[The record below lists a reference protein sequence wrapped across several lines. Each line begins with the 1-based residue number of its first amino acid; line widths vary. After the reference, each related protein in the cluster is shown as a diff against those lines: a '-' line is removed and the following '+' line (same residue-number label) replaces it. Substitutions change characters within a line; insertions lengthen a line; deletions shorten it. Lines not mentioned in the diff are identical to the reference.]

1 MKFIIFEQLSCLAHL
16 THNSQ
21 PSEFSIIMNVL
32 IVNLQY
38 LALMLPLN
46 GWHLWN
52 YIDGHL
58 YLLKQFAQAT
68 LIIPYGFESQIDF
81 GPFALAMVIMLLIS
95 FFAIIII
102 LVTFGIFDNQN
113 PKDHYSLRKFIFH
126 YLQICVTTLQLP
138 ILFLF
143 FALIIIGQTKIN
155 QQDTIINLK
164 SILGLIGILIFSIF
178 VFLYY
183 YFLRAYTF
191 MPFHYFQQKYNL
203 LQIIHYLFNILNV
216 ILYIIDND
224 ILIEYVKIAVL
235 FLLFIL
241 RLTELYYFRPF
252 IPYINQLLYMSHS
265 SLLVILLII
274 SINILM
280 ADKHILHEDQ
290 LLYTILMFGSLSY
303 YFSKMNYETKC
314 LSTFNFEMNS
324 FSCIY
329 YTQEMHFKYLQTIE
343 NQKQKEFFQ
352 LYLYWKGHKVV
363 CTRHWLKE
371 TYKTEYN
378 QIQRTHQTI
387 FCILN
392 TELEKAQMDQRV
404 SYEELLLLY
413 ISYVAQ
419 FCKKPLLAY
428 TELKRYQSQKQIQSY
443 YFICIRYQM
452 SIYLQDLIKNQQQ
465 ENNQISF
472 QVGKQIQSDRQL
484 SIHDVFETMRFQDQF
499 IPSLIEILSDKIN
512 FWTKQIKGFNSI
524 YEVEKLAIAQSQKIH
539 KLTSQIKQYC
549 SIDINNLDHIQI
561 NNNVQNLKLL
571 SIFCS
576 SILNDYYSSQ
586 ICETAITDVYNIEHT
601 FQEDAITNLA
611 FIQEKAVLIMISIVK
626 NRGKIINKDKK
637 LISQFFGYSEK
648 EIFEI
653 DNISGLMPQYFAEQH
668 DKLLLNYLQTA
679 RSGFFQNFNQ
689 VFGLKKE
696 GSLNSYQLKLDH
708 NFSELDDYVL
718 IGCLSEFKKTND
730 YILFNEE
737 GFLIGM
743 TDNFYYTIIN
753 SNDQNFKISKD
764 NIGQIN
770 IFLIISNIMDILNE
784 FKINYG
790 KDVINNQQDRYL
802 KIWKYANNKDLLENS
817 QKMQYYSSKLNSCFN
832 ENSLLKSR
840 TSNISLER
848 EKAEIQIYE
857 QLGRN
862 NGEKK
867 KYKGTQLLQSLS
879 IYNIQLGNQLQNILQ
894 ALEIKNRSH
903 FMAKTNITFKIL
915 GKKTSRKCYFILEII
930 DLKKADDLLKT
941 NESLINNQYTTS
953 IQTTNKLF
961 LNSDQNQSN
970 LEIFKVDKEEVT
982 PNILKPSQPFL
993 QRLIS
998 KYEIKSQQ
1006 QYLDILGMESARDS
1020 VSYGPLSQRI
1030 NFISPSSKQQQ
1041 MQELIDKDFTDLQN
1055 QLEYINQDIN
1065 QDIEI
1070 PDSSRIKSNSKEQ
1083 NQKSHNII
1091 EIYQNNKLNQKIED
1105 MDRDVKKSKSS
1116 ITSGTSGISAIS
1128 TIKQFQSNTQMTDS
1142 LKKLAIINIIIMII
1156 IIGYIMAH
1164 LIKLQTYTHQTQ
1176 QTLAN
1181 INGPT
1186 LFNRYFF
1193 KIFTYTWSLVFNTLD
1208 IIESSNFIIKST
1220 ISEMHELSKVVF
1232 IDLSRMYDI
1241 FIGIEESGMLSY
1253 INLDF
1258 LYQSNENVTYTY
1270 FINLISAVSDTL
1282 FEALKY
1288 DVTTLIQIID
1298 RNYLDNLLMLRYN
1311 LKNVVVMNSQ
1321 LIDSLNEVY
1330 FKQQDDNIQ
1339 EFQIQIILEI
1349 VFLLIIILSQ
1359 LIYWKQI
1366 EQYCQQILILAGRLQ
1381 YIQAQEMIL
1390 RFTFVIETLK
1400 SFSGNQSWKKQNF
1413 YKLLFFPLNE
1423 IGIDTVQSQS
1433 RILKDYQ
1440 SSQISQQLRIN
1451 QAFDERQ
1458 KNLKKNLNVMLNSK
1472 INNPNTTI
1480 LKATIQTII
1489 TFIIFLIYL
1498 LGGFLLFQ
1506 QQQNDLLPTQ
1516 QLTLS
1521 FIRFTSQLDIV
1532 VSTALIT
1539 KSQPILYDKLVE
1551 MNIYTNKEIDR
1562 FRDQR
1567 KIIKIFISLYSIYY
1581 ENITSIYENI
1591 IKSNKITSEDAST
1604 LLSLYQGD
1612 FCMEIGSD
1620 VPFCNYD
1627 TLPNFNSLYGIPDI
1641 QDDNREYL
1649 SKGIQGIVSKLDT
1662 FFKQNYQFEINNTE
1676 YFPDK
1681 NVTKDVLISK
1691 DFTNAIME
1699 HFLDTTDGT
1708 NLFLDKLMQA
1718 INKIT
1723 NDNLYLSYTYYL
1735 ITGFLL
1741 LVIFL
1746 TFYGYWIYNSNQR
1759 LILLR
1764 LILTNLPIEV
1774 LTEQNTLSLLRK
1786 LQ

>member
-1 MKFIIFEQLSCLAHL
+1 
-16 THNSQ
+16 
-21 PSEFSIIMNVL
+21 MNVL

-38 LALMLPLN
+38 LALMLPQN

-68 LIIPYGFESQIDF
+68 LIIPYGFESSIDF

-95 FFAIIII
+95 FIAIIAIF
-102 LVTFGIFDNQN
+102 VTFGIFDNLN

-126 YLQICVTTLQLP
+126 FIQICTTTLQLP

-143 FALIIIGQTKIN
+143 FAMIIIGQTKIN
-155 QQDTIINLK
+155 QHDTIINLK
-164 SILGLIGILIFSIF
+164 SILGLFGVLIFSIV
-178 VFLYY
+178 VFLYH

-191 MPFHYFQQKYNL
+191 VPFYNFQQKFNL
-203 LQIIHYLFNILNV
+203 LQIVHYFFNILNA
-216 ILYIIDND
+216 ILYIIADD

-235 FLLFIL
+235 FLYFIS

-252 IPYINQLLYMSHS
+252 LPHINGLLFMSNS
-265 SLLVILLII
+265 SLLAILIVI

-290 LLYTILMFGSLSY
+290 LLYTLLIFGSLSF
-303 YFSKMNYETKC
+303 YFSSMYYETKF
-314 LSTFNFEMNS
+314 LSTFDFEMNS

-329 YTQEMHFKYLQTIE
+329 YTQEMHFKYQQTIE

-352 LYLYWKGHKVV
+352 LYLYWKAHKVV
-363 CTRHWLKE
+363 CTRHWIKE
-371 TYKTEYN
+371 SYKTDYN

-404 SYEELLLLY
+404 SYEELLLVY
-413 ISYVAQ
+413 ISYVAL
-419 FCKKPLLAY
+419 FCKKPLMAY
-428 TELKRYQSQKQIQSY
+428 TELKRYQSQKSIQSY

-452 SIYLQDLIKNQQQ
+452 SIYLQELIKIQQQ
-465 ENNQISF
+465 ENISMS
-472 QVGKQIQSDRQL
+472 QGGKQLQPERQL
-484 SIHDVFETMRFQDQF
+484 SIHEVFETMRFQDQF

-512 FWTKQIKGFNSI
+512 FWTKQLKGFNSI
-524 YEVEKLAIAQSQKIH
+524 YEVEKLALAQSQKIH
-539 KLTSQIKQYC
+539 KLSYQIKKYC
-549 SIDINNLDHIQI
+549 SFDINNLDHLQI

-576 SILNDYYSSQ
+576 SIMNDYYSSQ

-601 FQEDAITNLA
+601 LQEEAITNLA
-611 FIQEKAVLIMISIVK
+611 FIQEKAVLIMISLVK

-637 LISQFFGYSEK
+637 LILQFFGYQES

-653 DNISGLMPQYFAEQH
+653 DNVSRLMPSFFAEQH

-679 RSGFFQNFNQ
+679 RSSFFSTFNQ
-689 VFGLKKE
+689 VFGQRKE
-696 GSLNSYQLKLDH
+696 GSLNSYQLKLDN
-708 NFSELDDYVL
+708 NFNELDDYVL
-718 IGCLSEFKKTND
+718 IGCLSEFKKTSD
-730 YILFNEE
+730 YILFNED
-737 GFLIGM
+737 GYLIGM
-743 TDNFYYTIIN
+743 TDNFFYTIIN
-753 SNDQNFKISKD
+753 SDDQDFQIPKENV
-764 NIGQIN
+764 GQLN
-770 IFLIISNIMDILNE
+770 IFLIIYNMMDLLNE
-784 FKINYG
+784 FKSNYG
-790 KDVINNQQDRYL
+790 KDVMYNQQEKYL

-817 QKMQYYSSKLNSCFN
+817 QKIQYYSTKLNSCFN

-840 TSNISLER
+840 TSNITVER
-848 EKAEIQIYE
+848 ERAEIQIYQ
-857 QLGRN
+857 QLGKSN
-862 NGEKK
+862 VEQK
-867 KYKGTQLLQSLS
+867 KYKGSQLLQSLT
-879 IYNIQLGNQLQNILQ
+879 IYNVQLGNQLQHVLQ
-894 ALEIKNRSH
+894 TLEFKNRTH
-903 FMAKTNITFKIL
+903 FTGKASITYKL
-915 GKKTSRKCYFILEII
+915 VGKKSSRKCYFVLEIN

-961 LNSDQNQSN
+961 YTPDLNQSN
-970 LEIFKVDKEEVT
+970 FEIIKVDKEEVT
-982 PNILKPSQPFL
+982 PNISKPAQPFF
-993 QRLIS
+993 QRLIN
-998 KYEIKSQQ
+998 KYELKQQQ
-1006 QYLDILGMESARDS
+1006 QYVDILGMESARDS

-1041 MQELIDKDFTDLQN
+1041 MQELIEKDFTDLQN

-1065 QDIEI
+1065 QENDV
-1070 PDSSRIKSNSKEQ
+1070 PDSSQIKSNSKDQ
-1083 NQKSHNII
+1083 NQKGPNII
-1091 EIYQNNKLNQKIED
+1091 EIYQNNKFNQKMED
-1105 MDRDVKKSKSS
+1105 IDRDAKKSKSS
-1116 ITSGTSGISAIS
+1116 ITSGTSGVSAIT
-1128 TIKQFQSNTQMTDS
+1128 TIKQFQQNTQMTDS
-1142 LKKLAIINIIIMII
+1142 LKKLAIINILIMVI
-1156 IIGYIMAH
+1156 IIGYIIAH
-1164 LIKLQTYTHQTQ
+1164 LVKLNTYTEQTQ

-1193 KIFTYTWSLVFNTLD
+1193 KIFTYTWSLVFNTLE
-1208 IIESSNFIIKST
+1208 IIESSDFIIKST
-1220 ISEMHELSKVVF
+1220 ISEMQDLAQIVF
-1232 IDLSRMYDI
+1232 IDLSKMYKI

-1253 INLDF
+1253 INLDM

-1270 FINLISAVSDTL
+1270 FINLISTVSDQL
-1282 FEALKY
+1282 FEALNY

-1298 RNYLDNLLMLRYN
+1298 RRYLDNLLMLRYN
-1311 LKNVVVMNSQ
+1311 LKNVVLMNSQ

-1330 FKQQDDNIQ
+1330 FQQQDDNIQ
-1339 EFQIQIILEI
+1339 EFQTQIILEI
-1349 VFLLIIILSQ
+1349 VFLLVIIVSQ

-1381 YIQAQEMIL
+1381 YTQAQEMIL
-1390 RFTFVIETLK
+1390 RFTLVIETLK
-1400 SFSGNQSWKKQNF
+1400 QFSGNQSWKKQNF

-1440 SSQISQQLRIN
+1440 SSQVSQQFRIK
-1451 QAFDERQ
+1451 QAFEERQ
-1458 KNLKKNLNVMLNSK
+1458 KNLKKNFNVVLNSK

-1480 LKATIQTII
+1480 FKATILTMI
-1489 TFIIFLIYL
+1489 TFLIFLIYL
-1498 LGGFLLFQ
+1498 LGGFVLFR

-1532 VSTALIT
+1532 VSTSLIT
-1539 KSQPILYDKLVE
+1539 KSQPLLYDKLIE
-1551 MNIYTNKEIDR
+1551 MKIYTTKEIDK

-1591 IKSNKITSEDAST
+1591 IKSNKISSEDAST
-1604 LLSLYQGD
+1604 LLTLYQGD
-1612 FCMEIGSD
+1612 FCLEIGSD

-1627 TLPNFNSLYGIPDI
+1627 TITNFNSLYGIPDS

-1681 NVTKDVLISK
+1681 NVTKEIMISK
-1691 DFTNAIME
+1691 EFTNAVME

-1708 NLFLDKLMQA
+1708 NLFLDTLMQA

-1723 NDNLYLSYTYYL
+1723 NDNLNLSYTYYL

-1741 LVIFL
+1741 LIIFL
-1746 TFYGYWIYNSNQR
+1746 TFYGLWIYNSNQR

-1774 LTEQNTLSLLRK
+1774 LTEQHTLTLLRK